1 MHATRHPIWLVEPVQ
16 CNALLCQQL
25 REIDG
30 ATLLA
35 ALTADPDDGEAEV
48 VENITRDS
56 VFAKQEE
63 MQKTVARLNLN

>member
-1 MHATRHPIWLVEPVQ
+1 MQ

-30 ATLLA
+30 ARLLA

-48 VENITRDS
+48 VENITRDN
-56 VFAKQEE
+56 VVAKQEE
-63 MQKTVARLNLN
+63 TQKTRLNLN